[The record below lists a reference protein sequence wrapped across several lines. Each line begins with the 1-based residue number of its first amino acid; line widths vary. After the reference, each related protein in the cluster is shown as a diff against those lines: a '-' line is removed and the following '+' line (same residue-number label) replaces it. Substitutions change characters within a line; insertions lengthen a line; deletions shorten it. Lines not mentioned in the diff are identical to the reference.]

1 MDHVGHKNI
10 MNVGMPSV
18 LQGCKVVVLGKLLK
32 FGFVGDDLCAYN
44 GPYMTLSHFG
54 IWMACCGR
62 RGRGGWRKTNT
73 LEISRNPQI

>member
-44 GPYMTLSHFG
+44 GPYMTLSHF
-54 IWMACCGR
+54 
-62 RGRGGWRKTNT
+62 
-73 LEISRNPQI
+73 